1 MGRPSK
7 FDPAMC
13 DRARVMAEA
22 GAVDTEIAEALEIG
36 LRTLYTW
43 KAEFPQFRQALKR
56 GKDVADDIV
65 EAALF
70 RRATGYSHDAVKI
83 MQYEGSP
90 IEVPFVEHYPPDTTA
105 AIFWLKNRRSKEWR
119 DKQEVDLGLQDS
131 VGEFLAALDG
141 KTRGI
146 PNP

>member
-7 FDPAMC
+7 YDPVMC
-13 DRARVMAEA
+13 ERARAMAEA
-22 GAVDTEIAEALEIG
+22 GAVDAEIAEALEIG
-36 LRTLYTW
+36 LTTLYRW
-43 KAEFPQFRQALKR
+43 KAEFREFREALKR

-90 IEVPFVEHYPPDTTA
+90 IEVPYVEHHPPDTTA

-119 DKQEVDLGLQDS
+119 DKCDVDLGVRDS
-131 VGEFLAALDG
+131 LGEFLAALDG
-141 KTRGI
+141 KNRGI
-146 PNP
+146 PNR